1 MSHNLST
8 SRNLKL
14 SRHGTFIVRIG
25 KKSDYYRIN
34 PLLQAV
40 GDRFQHKC
48 YHLGTAPLF
57 RPQFEKIDRFFAMKV
72 FFSSPAFLCEGRHSF
87 KNQSSLLEF
96 QGESVLCVCVGID
109 FKLFTSQV
117 AFELPFFLFL
127 RYAWK
132 LTISCV

>member
-57 RPQFEKIDRFFAMKV
+57 RPQFEKIDRFLWWKFF
-72 FFSSPAFLCEGRHSF
+72 FFSFFLCEGRRSF

-96 QGESVLCVCVGID
+96 QGESVLCVCVEID

-127 RYAWK
+127 WYDWK